1 MGGASAPTLLC
12 PVAAIRA
19 ESVGAEAPPTRAA
32 RLKTAGPWT
41 VRRSRRLP
49 EAIVRIRKYQPRTA
63 ATDEDGRRRPR

>member
-1 MGGASAPTLLC
+1 MGGASAPTLFC
-12 PVAAIRA
+12 PVAAIRE
-19 ESVGAEAPPTRAA
+19 ESVGAEAPPTRASA
-32 RLKTAGPWT
+32 TETRGPGT